1 MNDQLEQIRLQINE
15 TDEQL
20 SRLLSRRM
28 DLVAQVAKI
37 KETAGLPIYDPQREK
52 RVLEQ
57 VSQSVGDEKKSPY
70 LRRVYQSLMNAS
82 KDYERALMET
92 VSIPSQRLETA
103 FPFPA
108 KGGLPG
114 RSRRLLWAR
123 PPGVC
128 FRKEISIF
136 VHSWEDAFEKVSQGE
151 CDFAVLPVENS
162 LAGSVGQVYD
172 LLLQYRLMISKACC
186 LPVEQNLLAL
196 PGATLD
202 DINEIYSHPQGLAQC
217 KKFCGQLP
225 LARTIP
231 MENTAAAAKMVAA
244 LGDIHKAAIASS
256 YCAKIYGLQ
265 ILSPNIQTAQHNT
278 TRFVAV
284 SRQGF
289 HTEHAN
295 KISLVF
301 SLPHKPGALN
311 QLLSQF
317 ASLDLNLT
325 KIESRPVSEKNFEYY
340 FYLDFSGNTSSVQ
353 IQVLMEDLSKKLPG
367 FTFLGNYQEL

>member
-57 VSQSVGDEKKSPY
+57 VSQSVGTEKSPY
-70 LRRVYQSLMNAS
+70 LRRVYQSLMDAS

-103 FPFPA
+103 FPSRPKVACQGVPGAFSGEAARRMFPE
-108 KGGLPG
+108 GDL
-114 RSRRLLWAR
+114 
-123 PPGVC
+123 
-128 FRKEISIF
+128 IF
-136 VHSWEDAFEKVSQGE
+136 VHSCEDAFEKVSQGE

-172 LLLQYRLMISKACC
+172 LLLQYRLMISKACR

>member
-57 VSQSVGDEKKSPY
+57 VSQSVGAEKSPY
-70 LRRVYQSLMNAS
+70 LRRVYQSLMDAS

-103 FPFPA
+103 FPSRPKVACQGVPGAFSGEAARRMFPE
-108 KGGLPG
+108 GDL
-114 RSRRLLWAR
+114 
-123 PPGVC
+123 
-128 FRKEISIF
+128 IF

-151 CDFAVLPVENS
+151 CDFAVLPAENS

-172 LLLQYRLMISKACC
+172 LLLQYRLMISKACR

-217 KKFCGQLP
+217 KKSAVSYRLPGQSLWRIRQRRPKWLLRWEISIKRPSHP
-225 LARTIP
+225 LTVQRFTGCRSFHPTFRRHSTIP
-231 MENTAAAAKMVAA
+231 PG
-244 LGDIHKAAIASS
+244 LLPFPDKASIRNMPIKSAWFFR
-256 YCAKIYGLQ
+256 CR
-265 ILSPNIQTAQHNT
+265 T
-278 TRFVAV
+278 
-284 SRQGF
+284 SR
-289 HTEHAN
+289 
-295 KISLVF
+295 
-301 SLPHKPGALN
+301 
-311 QLLSQF
+311 
-317 ASLDLNLT
+317 
-325 KIESRPVSEKNFEYY
+325 
-340 FYLDFSGNTSSVQ
+340 
-353 IQVLMEDLSKKLPG
+353 
-367 FTFLGNYQEL
+367 EL